1 MWCPSCR
8 LLEGTFEAAGT
19 VAMVCGPEVMMR
31 FTVQALLEAG
41 VDADRILVSLE
52 RNMQC
57 AIKQCG
63 HCQLGPYFVCADG
76 PVMPYGLVAPWLRPR
91 ECDGDATPARRVE
104 VRLVRRVPAD
114 AAELRGR
121 AAARRRAIEI
131 ASFPEASAP

>member
-1 MWCPSCR
+1 
-8 LLEGTFEAAGT
+8 
-19 VAMVCGPEVMMR
+19 MR
-31 FTVQALLEAG
+31 FTVQALLDAG

-91 ECDGDATPARRVE
+91 EV
-104 VRLVRRVPAD
+104 
-114 AAELRGR
+114 
-121 AAARRRAIEI
+121 
-131 ASFPEASAP
+131 